1 MPDHQSRV
9 DLERLIASLV
19 QMRDTLTDLSLA
31 MKDLAFET
39 LHAQDEELAKTM
51 DALIQKAKRPD
62 PPTASPIDPAPTQ
75 D

>member
-1 MPDHQSRV
+1 MPDHQSKA

-39 LHAQDEELAKTM
+39 LHTQDEELAKTM
-51 DALIQKAKRPD
+51 DALIKKAKQPD
-62 PPTASPIDPAPTQ
+62 PPSTPPSDQAPTQ
-75 D
+75 E